1 MKVAVVGSR
10 GLYIRDLGRY
20 LPPGTSEIVS
30 GGAAGVDTSARD
42 YTIAHGL
49 RLTEFRPDYARYGR
63 SAPLRR
69 NRQIVEYADL
79 VLLFWDGSSHG
90 TRHVLELC
98 RALSKPHRL
107 YTPGGEQFP
116 GDPQN

>member
-1 MKVAVVGSR
+1 MWIPLPGIMLLPMVSGSR
-10 GLYIRDLGRY
+10 N
-20 LPPGTSEIVS
+20 S
-30 GGAAGVDTSARD
+30 GQTM
-42 YTIAHGL
+42 L
-49 RLTEFRPDYARYGR
+49 GR

-98 RALSKPHRL
+98 RTLSKPHHL
-107 YTPGGEQFP
+107 FTP

>member
-1 MKVAVVGSR
+1 MGQEGCIYGIWGGICR
-10 GLYIRDLGRY
+10 RT
-20 LPPGTSEIVS
+20 PPRLFPAE
-30 GGAAGVDTSARD
+30 AAGVDTSARD
-42 YTIAHGL
+42 YAIAHGL
-49 RLTEFRPDYARYGR
+49 RLTEFRPDYARYGH

-98 RALSKPHRL
+98 RTLSKPHHL
-107 YTPGGEQFP
+107 FTP

>member
-10 GLYIRDLGRY
+10 GLCIRDLGRY
-20 LPPGTSEIVS
+20 LPPDTSEIVS

-42 YTIAHGL
+42 YAIAYGF

-98 RALSKPHRL
+98 RTLSTPHHL
-107 YTPGGEQFP
+107 FTP

>member
-1 MKVAVVGSR
+1 MGQE
-10 GLYIRDLGRY
+10 GCLYGIWGI
-20 LPPGTSEIVS
+20 LPPDTSEIVS

-42 YTIAHGL
+42 YAIAHGL

-90 TRHVLELC
+90 TRQLLLELC
-98 RALSKPHRL
+98 RTLSKPHHL
-107 YTPGGEQFP
+107 FTP

>member
-20 LPPGTSEIVS
+20 LPPDTSEIVS

-42 YTIAHGL
+42 YAIAHGL

-79 VLLFWDGSSHG
+79 VLLGWLFPWHPTYAG
-90 TRHVLELC
+90 TL
-98 RALSKPHRL
+98 PHPVQ
-107 YTPGGEQFP
+107 TPP
-116 GDPQN
+116 SLHPW